1 MNTLPMRYLTIA
13 LLCLFNLFH
22 ISAVASD
29 ARPMKLYGRSTIDN
43 YQVQLDEQDRQWL
56 AGHGSL
62 RLGVSGPDNEPF
74 EVTANAQ
81 GFEGITADYAALLGQ
96 LLGVP
101 IAVQRYE
108 SRDALVHALKS
119 GAVDLMGTANRY
131 DATIPGL
138 LLTSAYA
145 EDEPV
150 LVTRRQDGEGKGGP
164 GRKLAMFY
172 HYLPKAEVAQGYPD
186 ADVQLY
192 PSSLNALSAV
202 AFGQAD
208 SYLGN
213 AISANHLINKNYLN
227 NLELNTSP
235 FEPGG
240 IAFAV
245 EAHNTRL
252 LDIVDQALAVIPNAE
267 RNNILRRWNAVRVDV
282 PGLNRLHFSASEQ
295 QWLDSHPRVKVA
307 INGVYL
313 PLTYFDEK
321 GRLYGYTA
329 DVLAQVTLRTGLKFD
344 VSPGGSTESLMASLS
359 RGDLDMVATDS
370 PGSLPGQAFVFSQ
383 PYLSMPYVLVRSES
397 NLALNSL
404 DDMNGKML
412 ALPQGSALLAYVS
425 GNYPLIRITTVADP
439 KEALELVSQGKVDA
453 ASVSLFS
460 ARYLITHKQNDKLCI
475 TGTVGTVPAQRAF
488 AVARSAPE
496 LVSILN
502 KALLSITPEETAEL
516 TSRWRSAVVLDDS
529 YWSRHRVVLIQAMVA
544 AALLLAFALGWNAY
558 LRRLISTRK
567 KAEVALFDQVEF
579 MRTLIDGTPHPIYVR
594 DYNGCMVLCNAA
606 YLEVFGVRREQVIG
620 KTVVEG
626 KFFNPEDAR
635 FYHDSYIDVMRNG
648 QPRIQDGSLR
658 LASGEQLTIYHWTLP
673 YRGSEGEVTGMIGGW
688 IDVSERHHLL
698 ESLQEARECAENANR
713 AKTTFL
719 ATMSHEIRTPI
730 NAILGMLELAMKNA
744 NQGRIDRLGLEVA
757 SGAAQDLLELI
768 GDILDIARIESG
780 HLSLSPVRANLIE
793 QINSVA
799 RIMDGMA
806 RQKRLSLELEL
817 DEAADCDV
825 LIDPLRFK
833 QIFTNLLSNAIK
845 FTTYGE
851 VKVILHVSPCAE
863 GEALE
868 ICLRVEDTGAG
879 ISVEDQQRL
888 FTPFTQAS
896 NNSHSART
904 GTGLGLSICRTLAE
918 MMHGQLYLS
927 SELGRGTQ
935 VQVVLRVPLLDASGR
950 SSTPEP
956 ELVPH
961 GHVLNVLVV
970 DDYSANRLL
979 LSQQLSYLGHRV
991 RDAVDGA
998 QGLRDWYN
1006 DTYDVVITD
1015 CNMPSVSGYELARAI
1030 RAHEAAS
1037 GRSPCLIIGCTANA
1051 QPEVKVLCREAGM
1064 DDCLFKPVALGDLS
1078 ACLAGVAP
1086 ELVGNEP
1093 DAALSNGGEI
1103 DFRNLL
1109 KLTLGQ
1115 PQAAIRLLDDLEEN
1129 TCADMKLLLKQL
1141 LERDAEALSQLAH
1154 KVKGSARIIG
1164 AKGLTA
1170 ACEGLEEACSTVN
1183 DDDRLLAAGDALQQA
1198 MERVLEDMDGAR
1210 GHLASQ
1216 ASS

>member
-1 MNTLPMRYLTIA
+1 MRCFSIV
-13 LLCLFNLFH
+13 LLCLSNLFH
-22 ISAVASD
+22 ISALASD
-29 ARPMKLYGRSTIDN
+29 FMPMKLYGRSTIDN
-43 YQVQLDEQDRQWL
+43 YQVQLDKQGRQWL
-56 AGHGSL
+56 AGRGRL

-81 GFEGITADYAALLGQ
+81 GLEGITADYAALLGQ

-101 IAVQRYE
+101 IDVQCYDSHDKLIR
-108 SRDALVHALKS
+108 ALKS
-119 GAVDLMGTANRY
+119 GAVDLLGTANRY

-150 LVTRRQDGEGKGGP
+150 LVTRRLDGDGKGGAS
-164 GRKLAMFY
+164 RKLAMFY

-186 ADVQLY
+186 ADVQFY
-192 PSSLNALSAV
+192 PSSLSALSAV

-227 NLELNTSP
+227 NVELNTSHL
-235 FEPGG
+235 EPGG

-252 LDIVDQALAVIPNAE
+252 LDIVDQALAVIPNVE
-267 RNNILRRWNAVRVDV
+267 RNNIMRRWNAVRVDV

-295 QWLDSHPRVKVA
+295 KWLDSHPRVKVA

-321 GRLYGYTA
+321 GRLHGYTA
-329 DVLAQVTLRTGLKFD
+329 DVLARVTLRTGLKFD

-359 RGDLDMVATDS
+359 RGNLDMVATDS
-370 PGSLPGQAFVFSQ
+370 LGSLPGQAFVFSR
-383 PYLSMPYVLVRSES
+383 PYLSMPYVLVRPES

-412 ALPQGSALLAYVS
+412 VLPQDSALLAYVNC
-425 GNYPLIRITTVADP
+425 NYPLIRITTVADS
-439 KEALELVSQGKVDA
+439 KEALELVSQGEADA

-460 ARYLITHKQNDKLCI
+460 ARYLITHKQNEKLCI

-502 KALLSITPEETAEL
+502 KAFLSITPEETAEL
-516 TSRWRSAVVLDDS
+516 TNRWRSAVVLDDN

-567 KAEVALFDQVEF
+567 KAEVALFDQMEF

-620 KTVVEG
+620 KTLVEG
-626 KFFNPEDAR
+626 KFINPEDACH
-635 FYHDSYIDVMRNG
+635 YHDSYIDVMRNG

-658 LASGEQLTIYHWTLP
+658 LASGEQLMIYHWTLP

-688 IDVSERHHLL
+688 IDVSEGHRLL
-698 ESLQEARECAENANR
+698 ESLHEARECADNANR
-713 AKTTFL
+713 SKTTFL

-744 NQGRIDRLGLEVA
+744 NQGRVDRLGLEVA
-757 SGAAQDLLELI
+757 SGAAQDMLELI

-806 RQKRLSLELEL
+806 RHKSLSLEFEL
-817 DEAADCDV
+817 DKAADCEV

-851 VKVILHVSPCAE
+851 VKVILHVSPSAE

-879 ISVEDQQRL
+879 ISVEDQQQL

-896 NNSHSART
+896 NNSHSARS
-904 GTGLGLSICRTLAE
+904 GTGLGLSICRTLTE
-918 MMHGQLYLS
+918 MMNGQLCLS

-935 VQVVLRVPLLDASGR
+935 VQVLLRVPLLEASGR
-950 SSTPEP
+950 ASAPVAQ
-956 ELVPH
+956 LVPH
-961 GHVLNVLVV
+961 AHVLNVLVV
-970 DDYSANRLL
+970 DDYSANRLV
-979 LSQQLSYLGHRV
+979 LSQQLTYLGHRV

-1006 DTYDVVITD
+1006 DAYDVVITD
-1015 CNMPSVSGYELARAI
+1015 CNMPTISGYELARAI
-1030 RAHEAAS
+1030 RAHEATS

-1051 QPEVKVLCREAGM
+1051 QPEVKELCRDAGM

-1078 ACLAGVAP
+1078 ICLAGVAP
-1086 ELVGNEP
+1086 EPPADEGGT
-1093 DAALSNGGEI
+1093 ALRLLGEI
-1103 DFRNLL
+1103 DLRTLL
-1109 KLTLGQ
+1109 KLTLDQ
-1115 PQAAIRLLDDLEEN
+1115 PQIAIQLLDDLEEN
-1129 TCADMKLLLKQL
+1129 THADMKLLFKQL
-1141 LERDAEALSQLAH
+1141 RERDAEALAQLAH

-1164 AKGLTA
+1164 AARLIA
-1170 ACEGLEEACSTVN
+1170 ACECLEEACTAGCAE
-1183 DDDRLLAAGDALQQA
+1183 DDLVAAGDGLQQA
-1198 MERVLEDMDGAR
+1198 MELTLESLEGAR
-1210 GHLASQ
+1210 EQLASR
-1216 ASS
+1216 AVLALD